1 MSVNQEAVQAAL
13 ATVID
18 PEIRRPITEIGMVKD
33 VAIAG
38 GTVTVGVYLTISA
51 CPMQDTIV
59 NSVKDAVL
67 KVRDVT
73 SVEVELDVMS
83 PEQRTA
89 LREKLQGP
97 TKEIR
102 FNQPGSLT
110 RIYAI
115 ASGKGGVGK
124 SSVTTNLAAAMAL
137 DGLVVGIVDADIY
150 GHSIPDMMGI
160 TEAPLK
166 VENMIMPP
174 QGHGVR
180 VMSMLPLKPKGRHEP
195 VAMRGPMLHR
205 YLESFLSEVW
215 WGDLDILLLDLP
227 PGTGDIAISSA
238 HLLPQSELIIV
249 TTPQPAA
256 ADVAI
261 RAGMLAPQV
270 NQRVSGVIENMSA
283 FACPHCGEPIDMFGT
298 GGGKMV
304 AEVLTANVGQEVP
317 LLGRIP
323 FDPGLREGGDAGM
336 PYVLS
341 HPDAPASKALIEMAR
356 KLGTRPRGLVGMN
369 LGITPDRNK

>member
-124 SSVTTNLAAAMAL
+124 SSVTTNLAAAMAHE
-137 DGLVVGIVDADIY
+137 GLVVGIVDADIY

-341 HPDAPASKALIEMAR
+341 HPDAPASKALIEMAQ

>member
-1 MSVNQEAVQAAL
+1 
-13 ATVID
+13 
-18 PEIRRPITEIGMVKD
+18 MVKD
-33 VAIAG
+33 VSIAG
-38 GTVTVGVYLTISA
+38 GKVTVGVYLTISA

-59 NSVKDAVL
+59 NSVKDAVS

-73 SVEVELDVMS
+73 EVEVELDVMS

-124 SSVTTNLAAAMAL
+124 SSVTTNLAAAMAVQ
-137 DGLVVGIVDADIY
+137 GLSVGIVDADIY
-150 GHSIPDMMGI
+150 GHSIPDMMGV
-160 TEAPLK
+160 TQAPLK

-174 QGHGVR
+174 QGHDVR

-215 WGDLDILLLDLP
+215 WGDLDVLLLDLP
-227 PGTGDIAISSA
+227 PGTGDIAISTA

-304 AEVLTANVGQEVP
+304 AETLSQNVGQEVP

-336 PYVLS
+336 PFVLS
-341 HPDAPASKALIEMAR
+341 HPDAPASKAIIEMAT

-369 LGITPDRNK
+369 LGVTPQRD

>member
-1 MSVNQEAVQAAL
+1 MSVTREAVDAAL

-18 PEIRRPITEIGMVKD
+18 PEIRRPITEIDMVKD
-33 VAIAG
+33 VKIDG
-38 GTVTVGVYLTISA
+38 GKVIVGVYLTISA
-51 CPMQDTIV
+51 CPMQDKIV
-59 NSVKDAVL
+59 GGVKDAVS

-102 FNQPGSLT
+102 FTQPGNLT

-124 SSVTTNLAAAMAL
+124 SSVTTNLAAAMAAQ
-137 DGLVVGIVDADIY
+137 GLTVGILDADIY
-150 GHSIPDMMGI
+150 GHSIPDMLGI
-160 TEAPLK
+160 TDPPLK

-174 QGHGVR
+174 QGHDVR
-180 VMSMLPLKPKGRHEP
+180 VMSMLPLKPNGKHEP

-215 WGDLDILLLDLP
+215 WGDLDVLLLDLP
-227 PGTGDIAISSA
+227 PGTGDIAISTA
-238 HLLPQSELIIV
+238 HLLPHSELIIV
-249 TTPQPAA
+249 TTPQSAA

-261 RAGMLAPQV
+261 RAGMLSPQL
-270 NQRVSGVIENMSA
+270 NQRVAGVIENMSA
-283 FACPHCGEPIDMFGT
+283 FACPHCGEPIDMFGA
-298 GGGKMV
+298 GGGQMV
-304 AEVLTANVGQEVP
+304 AETLSKNIGHEVS
-317 LLGRIP
+317 LLGKIP
-323 FDPGLREGGDAGM
+323 FDPKLREGGDNGQ
-336 PYVLS
+336 PLVLAN
-341 HPDAPASKALIEMAR
+341 PDAPASKAIIEMAT

-369 LGITPDRNK
+369 LGVTPNRN

>member
-1 MSVNQEAVQAAL
+1 
-13 ATVID
+13 
-18 PEIRRPITEIGMVKD
+18 
-33 VAIAG
+33 
-38 GTVTVGVYLTISA
+38 
-51 CPMQDTIV
+51 
-59 NSVKDAVL
+59 
-67 KVRDVT
+67 
-73 SVEVELDVMS
+73 
-83 PEQRTA
+83 
-89 LREKLQGP
+89 
-97 TKEIR
+97 
-102 FNQPGSLT
+102 
-110 RIYAI
+110 
-115 ASGKGGVGK
+115 
-124 SSVTTNLAAAMAL
+124 
-137 DGLVVGIVDADIY
+137 
-150 GHSIPDMMGI
+150 
-160 TEAPLK
+160 
-166 VENMIMPP
+166 MPP

-180 VMSMLPLKPKGRHEP
+180 IMSMLPLKPKGRHEP

-227 PGTGDIAISSA
+227 PGTGDIAISTA

-298 GGGKMV
+298 GRGKMV
-304 AEVLTANVGQEVP
+304 AETLSQNVGQEVP

-336 PYVLS
+336 PFVLS
-341 HPDAPASKALIEMAR
+341 HPDAPASKAIIEMAT

-369 LGITPDRNK
+369 LGVTPNRD